1 MSLTASKLDREH
13 VPRLHL
19 AVYLL
24 LIVDEWIHRPAA
36 RLLHRLALH
45 EVLDLLGRR
54 VLLASTIGCHLL
66 ADDPLDP
73 ARADLLHLL
82 RHLLQFVEVSPGSL
96 HLSQLLCPLDLRQEL
111 SVGLVQLVLVIL
123 MKVFVWIINSVIDW
137 LQEVALWGLEAA
149 AQGDGLLRVKS
160 IELKLG
166 WLLARRERLVFSL
179 RE

>member
-1 MSLTASKLDREH
+1 
-13 VPRLHL
+13 
-19 AVYLL
+19 
-24 LIVDEWIHRPAA
+24 
-36 RLLHRLALH
+36 
-45 EVLDLLGRR
+45 
-54 VLLASTIGCHLL
+54 
-66 ADDPLDP
+66 
-73 ARADLLHLL
+73 
-82 RHLLQFVEVSPGSL
+82 
-96 HLSQLLCPLDLRQEL
+96 
-111 SVGLVQLVLVIL
+111 